1 MKTNKYFKY
10 AKMVVC
16 ILLSFSAYAHDELSL
31 PTLGG
36 DDVLSDKTEVKSP
49 STLGKKNDQG
59 LENRS
64 AQVLMNE
71 AQQNFQ
77 NLTVEGATNQLYQY
91 GKSAVTSTAQ
101 SKVEALL
108 SPYGHVRTNLTLND
122 GSLDGSSLDYLIP
135 WYAGESTLLF
145 NQFSTHSK
153 DGRNIANLGAG
164 VRYNLNK
171 DWLVGVNAFY
181 DYDISRG
188 HRRGSVGTEV
198 WTNYLKIG

>member
-77 NLTVEGATNQLYQY
+77 NLTVEGATSQLYQY
-91 GKSAVTSTAQ
+91 GKSTATSAAQ
-101 SKVEALL
+101 SKVEELL
-108 SPYGHVRTNLTLND
+108 SPYGHVKTNLTLND

-135 WYAGESTLLF
+135 
-145 NQFSTHSK
+145 
-153 DGRNIANLGAG
+153 
-164 VRYNLNK
+164 
-171 DWLVGVNAFY
+171 
-181 DYDISRG
+181 
-188 HRRGSVGTEV
+188 
-198 WTNYLKIG
+198 